1 MRSCLVGPAGAR
13 GGGPAKIGG
22 MANGMVG
29 LKGKEER
36 EREMAVVECERRRA
50 L

>member
-13 GGGPAKIGG
+13 GGGPGIIGG

-29 LKGKEER
+29 LKGKEGRELQVAVMER
-36 EREMAVVECERRRA
+36 ERRKA